1 MVEASFTSGERELVI
16 NNRQI
21 RYSGIFLVYEFFDA
35 INDSLKERGY
45 TLREKKSE
53 ETVTESGKNY
63 YLELRPYKS
72 ISSYADLLIKI
83 KINLKNVTDSI
94 QEHEESKRVYQ
105 KGDIHIAIDS
115 WAITDYE
122 HRWMMKPFTWFMKAF
137 VNKYIYRF
145 SFEAAFPG
153 ILAGDTAHLCGS
165 IRGLL
170 ATYRRKDK
178 TYMFEKDVREKAKEA
193 MAEEAERRENKN
205 SSNVDAEIE
214 PYYE

>member
-21 RYSGIFLVYEFFDA
+21 RYSGIFSVNELFDA
-35 INDSLKERGY
+35 INDALQEKGY

-63 YLELRPYKS
+63 FLELRPYKS
-72 ISSYADLLIKI
+72 LSAYAELLIKI
-83 KINLKNVTDSI
+83 KINLNNVTDSI
-94 QEHEESKRVYQ
+94 QEHEDSKRKFQ
-105 KGDIHIAIDS
+105 KGDISIAIDS
-115 WAITDYE
+115 WVITDYE

-137 VNKYIYRF
+137 VNKYVYRF

-170 ATYRRKDK
+170 ASYRRKDK
-178 TYMFEKDVREKAKEA
+178 TYMFEKDVRERAKEE
-193 MAEEAERRENKN
+193 MIEEADRRKNQPENDNN
-205 SSNVDAEIE
+205 SKVDV
-214 PYYE
+214 